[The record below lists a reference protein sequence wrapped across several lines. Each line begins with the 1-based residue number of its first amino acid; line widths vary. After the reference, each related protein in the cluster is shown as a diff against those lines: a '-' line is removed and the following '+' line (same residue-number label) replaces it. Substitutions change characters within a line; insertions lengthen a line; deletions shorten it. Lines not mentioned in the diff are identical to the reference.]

1 MSPTRHDAFG
11 ADAPT
16 EPHPQLRR
24 QAGPAVEPPRRQRR
38 ESVAAARLRDHRR
51 RHRLVRRIVAG
62 GFVLLLIPAVWSY
75 SRALAATGSDPT
87 SLRSIEWLK
96 GNGMNGVVNT
106 VEHWY
111 YANNP
116 PPVGGKPKNGLP
128 HAAAVNGSA
137 RAHTSGPVAPAHL
150 PPPVNMQPVVS
161 TPLPGEG
168 QWQPTGRAV
177 DGIPAVYTTYFRPDA
192 VHTSLVAA
200 AMWMD
205 TNLLKTTLVPGTLE
219 PGGPNPWGAE
229 VPPTQRAGLV
239 ATFNSGFK
247 INDSRG
253 GYYNFGQEIH
263 PLANGVASLV
273 IDTSGR
279 ASVGLWG
286 RDFTLGPNIAT
297 VRQNLALLIDNG
309 QLEPGL
315 ASDSNQKWGATLGNS
330 LYVWRSGVGTDAS
343 GALIYVGGPGLSIES
358 LAILL
363 QRAGAVRAMEL
374 DINTDW
380 VAAFTYAQNSPDPN
394 DVHGVKLLPS
404 MVRPE
409 DHYLTPGERDFFA
422 LFAAH

>member
-1 MSPTRHDAFG
+1 MSTTHQDPFG
-11 ADAPT
+11 APT
-16 EPHPQLRR
+16 DPHLQVRG
-24 QAGPAVEPPRRQRR
+24 QAGPAVAPPPRPRR
-38 ESVAAARLRDHRR
+38 VSAAAARLRDRR
-51 RHRLVRRIVAG
+51 RLHRLVRRIVAG
-62 GFVLLLIPAVWSY
+62 AFVIALVPAVWSY
-75 SRALAATGSDPT
+75 YRAVTATGSDPV

-116 PPVGGKPKNGLP
+116 PPVGGKPQHGLP
-128 HAAAVNGSA
+128 HAAAVKGAA
-137 RAHTSGPVAPAHL
+137 RTHTTGPVAPPHL
-150 PPPVNMQPVVS
+150 PPPTNMQPVVT
-161 TPLPGEG
+161 TPLAGEG
-168 QWQPTGRAV
+168 VWTPTGRAV
-177 DGIPAVYTTYFRPDA
+177 DGLPAVYTTYFRPDA

-205 TNLLKTTLVPGTLE
+205 TNLLKAILVPGTLE

-229 VPPTQRAGLV
+229 VPPAQRASLV

-247 INDSRG
+247 ISDSRG
-253 GYYNFGQEIH
+253 GYYNFGQMIH
-263 PLANGVASLV
+263 PLVNGVASLV
-273 IDTSGR
+273 VDTSGR

-286 RDFTLGPNIAT
+286 RDFTLGPSIAT

-315 ASDSNQKWGATLGNS
+315 ASDSNNKWGATLGNS
-330 LYVWRSGVGTDAS
+330 LFVWRSGVGTDAN
-343 GALIYVGGPGLSIES
+343 GALVYVGGPGLSIES

-380 VAAFTYAQNSPDPN
+380 VAAFTYAQNGLDPTN
-394 DVHGVKLLPS
+394 VSGVKLLPS

>member
-1 MSPTRHDAFG
+1 MSTTRHDVG

-16 EPHPQLRR
+16 EPHGQVRS
-24 QAGPAVEPPRRQRR
+24 QAGPPVAPPRRQRR
-38 ESVAAARLRDHRR
+38 ETAAVARLRDRRR
-51 RHRLVRRIVAG
+51 RHQLVRRIVTGA
-62 GFVLLLIPAVWSY
+62 FIVALVPAVWSY
-75 SRALAATGSDPT
+75 YRAVTATGSDPV

-116 PPVGGKPKNGLP
+116 PPIGGKPKNGLP

-137 RAHTSGPVAPAHL
+137 RAHTTGPVAPAHL
-150 PPPVNMQPVVS
+150 PPPVAMQPVVN
-161 TPLPGEG
+161 TPLAGEG
-168 QWQPTGRAV
+168 VWTPTGRAV

-192 VHTSLVAA
+192 LHTSLVAA

-219 PGGPNPWGAE
+219 PGGPNPWGGE
-229 VPPTQRAGLV
+229 VPPAQRAGLV

-247 INDSRG
+247 VSDSKG
-253 GYYNFGQEIH
+253 GYFNFGQEIH

-286 RDFTLGPNIAT
+286 RDFTMGPTIAT

-330 LYVWRSGVGTDAS
+330 LFVWRSGVGTDAS
-343 GALIYVGGPGLSIES
+343 GALVYVGGPGLSIES

-380 VAAFTYAQNSPDPN
+380 VSAFTYAQNSVDPT

-409 DHYLTPGERDFFA
+409 DHNLTPGERDFFA

>member
-1 MSPTRHDAFG
+1 MSTIRHDAVSG
-11 ADAPT
+11 HAPT
-16 EPHPQLRR
+16 QPHGRVGGR
-24 QAGPAVEPPRRQRR
+24 SGPAVPPPRRRGR
-38 ESVAAARLRDHRR
+38 EIAEAARVRDRRR
-51 RHRLVRRIVAG
+51 RHRLVRRILAG
-62 GFVLLLIPAVWSY
+62 ALVVLLLPALVSY
-75 SRALAATGSDPT
+75 YRAITATGSDPV

-116 PPVGGKPKNGLP
+116 PPIGGKPKNGLP
-128 HAAAVNGSA
+128 KAGAVSGNA
-137 RAHTSGPVAPAHL
+137 RARSNAPVAVAHL
-150 PPPVNMQPVVS
+150 PPPVNMQPVVT

-168 QWQPTGRAV
+168 VWQPTGRAV
-177 DGIPAVYTTYFRPDA
+177 GGIPAVYTTYFRPDA
-192 VHTSLVAA
+192 LHTSLVAA

-205 TNLLKTTLVPGTLE
+205 TNLLKATLVPGTLE
-219 PGGPNPWGAE
+219 PGGPNPYGAE
-229 VPPTQRAGLV
+229 VPVAQRAGLV
-239 ATFNSGFK
+239 AAFNSGFK
-247 INDSRG
+247 ISDSRG
-253 GYYNFGQEIH
+253 GYYNFGQQIH
-263 PLANGVASLV
+263 PLVNGVASLV

-279 ASVGLWG
+279 ATVGLWG
-286 RDFTLGPNIAT
+286 RDFTLGPTIST
-297 VRQNLALLIDNG
+297 VRQNLALLVDNG

-315 ASDSNQKWGATLGNS
+315 ASDSNSKWGATLGNS

-363 QRAGAVRAMEL
+363 QRAGAVRAMAL

-380 VAAFTYAQNSPDPN
+380 VSAFTFAQNSPDPT
-394 DVHGVKLLPS
+394 DVHGVKLLDS